1 MDALSRLS
9 PLLFRDLLTGV
20 TLLSNDDEG
29 LETSVCDENAE
40 SLLCLLGGVGV
51 LKPDNENYN

>member
-51 LKPDNENYN
+51 LKPDN